1 MSSGPRFEALASDS
15 RHTLSTMSDWRAL
28 GMPWSRCVEDTDL
41 VLFYARVHA
50 VMIASE
56 VTPLADGDEP
66 GGCVV

>member
-1 MSSGPRFEALASDS
+1 
-15 RHTLSTMSDWRAL
+15 
-28 GMPWSRCVEDTDL
+28 MPWSRCVEDTDL